1 MKALFDEDFAE
12 LYMEGCTFLLT
23 KLFMQTQVG
32 VWTNK
37 PLRTKAQ
44 QTKTEEKCEKCQMIQ
59 NYQPR
64 EQGNND

>member
-23 KLFMQTQVG
+23 KLFMQTQVD

-37 PLRTKAQ
+37 PLRTKLKQKKSAKWYR
-44 QTKTEEKCEKCQMIQ
+44 T
-59 NYQPR
+59 
-64 EQGNND
+64 GNPESKDIMT